1 MLNSP
6 PPFRPTSRNREDP
19 SLGFTGFAVVAN
31 AKALTENMFLP
42 DPVRKLRKPSGE
54 PSNIN
59 SFLLKVIGRKFVS
72 LDVVQVEILQKLHNP
87 AWVLLK
93 SLVDVWL

>member
-31 AKALTENMFLP
+31 VKALTENMFLP